1 MAYSG
6 PAQARMRCDKAAGSH
21 CGPALDSCS
30 ASDPGVPCCCKNSEC
45 RSARWGIPMAAPAHS
60 PLPTSKPTS
69 LQGAQGPTKMPIKI
83 SVLATVV
90 RQQARREG
98 SFGSWPAVGQR
109 CLLLVGPL
117 SMRAGLAEQPSAH
130 EDCRT
135 AKCPC
140 SERHQEAV
148 LVGPLPQ
155 DAAALQPGGRDHPF
169 AHLARRQHL
178 RTRGGRRGVVSVR

>member
-1 MAYSG
+1 MQDSDIEVQG
-6 PAQARMRCDKAAGSH
+6 R
-21 CGPALDSCS
+21 GPALDAPQHLIQLFLAAARILS
-30 ASDPGVPCCCKNSEC
+30 AGQQGGAFPW
-45 RSARWGIPMAAPAHS
+45 RRRRHL

-155 DAAALQPGGRDHPF
+155 DAAALQPGGRDHPL

-178 RTRGGRRGVVSVR
+178 RTRGRQAQGRVVSVG